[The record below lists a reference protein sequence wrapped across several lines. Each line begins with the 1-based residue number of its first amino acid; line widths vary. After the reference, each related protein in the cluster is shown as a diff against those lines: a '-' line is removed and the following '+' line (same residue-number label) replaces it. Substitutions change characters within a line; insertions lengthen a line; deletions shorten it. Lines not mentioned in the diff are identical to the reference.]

1 MGIRRIVDTDF
12 WLDDKVIDLFSP
24 EDRYFLLYLLT
35 NPHTT
40 QLGIYPINKK
50 VIAFEMGYSLE
61 TVKVLLERFE
71 KKYDMIRY
79 SEKTSEV
86 AIKNYL
92 RHSVIKG
99 GKPVEDLL
107 RKEISKV
114 KDQSLLR
121 YVYKKLETDQNLNQT
136 VKSLLPLLNVNDN
149 DNDNDNE
156 VSYTESYNDSYN
168 DSCNDT
174 PKRKRFSPP
183 TLEEVRAYCEER
195 KNGIDPERFI
205 DFYSARGWQFKNGQP
220 VKDWKACI
228 RTWEQRN
235 RTEEKKPASFEASD
249 LDKFINQF

>member
-1 MGIRRIVDTDF
+1 MGIKRIVDTDF

-40 QLGIYPINKK
+40 QLGIYPINKR

-61 TVKVLLERFE
+61 TVNVLLERFE

-114 KDQSLLR
+114 KDQSLLK
-121 YVYKKLETDQNLNQT
+121 YIYKKLETDHNLNQT
-136 VKSLLPLLNVNDN
+136 VKSLLSLLNVN

-156 VSYTESYNDSYN
+156 VSYTESHNDSYN

-174 PKRKRFSPP
+174 LKRKRFSPP

-228 RTWEQRN
+228 RTWEKRDDQ
-235 RTEEKKPASFEASD
+235 KPASFEVSD

>member
-1 MGIRRIVDTDF
+1 MGIKRIVDTDF

-92 RHSVIKG
+92 RHSIIKG

-174 PKRKRFSPP
+174 PKRKRLSPP
-183 TLEEVRAYCEER
+183 SIEEVRAYCEER

-228 RTWEQRN
+228 RTWEKRDDQ
-235 RTEEKKPASFEASD
+235 KKPASFEASD